1 MYIPLIEL
9 SFLAFSILSKTCLS
23 SIVFTIL
30 PELFRISKGFV
41 DFLSTI
47 FALERLK
54 NKIEFSE
61 TDMFFSFF
69 DKPEEITSI
78 NTENISANDIIRA
91 NVVDKIFLINDFITA
106 YIFCK
111 IKNLSPIF
119 FLILCYI

>member
-9 SFLAFSILSKTCLS
+9 SFLAFSILSKICLS

-54 NKIEFSE
+54 N
-61 TDMFFSFF
+61 
-69 DKPEEITSI
+69 
-78 NTENISANDIIRA
+78 
-91 NVVDKIFLINDFITA
+91 
-106 YIFCK
+106 
-111 IKNLSPIF
+111 IK
-119 FLILCYI
+119 